1 MQILR
6 KYSFANEAKW
16 LEAKAQIRT
25 TSESLDGEQL
35 ESYNANV
42 SSVSVI
48 GHIVETPAVINEDGE
63 VSQEAILSS
72 TYHIDIIWNGE
83 PMFTDNIIWCP
94 PMGVLVS
101 GGIDTRTE
109 WIEKC
114 KELHPEYFPE
124 PSEEI

>member
-1 MQILR
+1 MKTLR
-6 KYSFANEAKW
+6 KYSFASEAKW
-16 LEAKAQIRT
+16 LEAKAQIT
-25 TSESLDGEQL
+25 DEEGN
-35 ESYNANV
+35 YNANV

-48 GHIVETPAVINEDGE
+48 GHLVETPAVIDEDGE

-83 PMFTDNIIWCP
+83 PMFAKNIIWCP

>member
-1 MQILR
+1 MRTLR
-6 KYSFANEAKW
+6 KYSFASEAKW
-16 LEAKAQIRT
+16 LEAKAQIIT
-25 TSESLDGEQL
+25 TDEEEN

-48 GHIVETPAVINEDGE
+48 GHIVETPAVIDEDGE

-72 TYHIDIIWNGE
+72 TYHIDIIWNAE
-83 PMFTDNIIWCP
+83 PMFTKNIIWCP

-114 KELHPEYFPE
+114 KQLHPEYFPE